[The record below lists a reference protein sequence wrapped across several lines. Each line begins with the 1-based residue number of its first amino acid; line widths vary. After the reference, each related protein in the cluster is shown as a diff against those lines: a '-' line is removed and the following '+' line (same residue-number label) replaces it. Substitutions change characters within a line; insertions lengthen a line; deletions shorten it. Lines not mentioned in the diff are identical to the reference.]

1 MKTFIGLL
9 VLIVLGFI
17 AFIILSG
24 IGFMVALIFSVY
36 PWWQI
41 LLGTLFGTAIV
52 FIWLIEKGD
61 VK

>member
-1 MKTFIGLL
+1 MKTFVGLL

-24 IGFMVALIFSVY
+24 IGLMMALILSVY
-36 PWWQI
+36 PWWKI

-52 FIWLIEKGD
+52 FVWLIEKGG